1 MSQTKEY
8 TLSEIA
14 ELTGSKIVGNKSSV
28 VNNIATLQNATK
40 ESISFLTNKKYQKY
54 IKTTSA
60 NAVIVATNF
69 KIDNQKNYL
78 VSEDPYL
85 AYAKLTTLFKKPIFE
100 FDNPTIHPSAV
111 ISNRSQIGND
121 VSIGA
126 NVVIGPD
133 CIIGNHVIIKA
144 NCSIVQDVEIGEYS
158 VIHNGSVLGSDGFGY
173 APSKDGYVKIE
184 QLGKLV
190 IGRDVE
196 IGASCT
202 IDRGALD
209 NTEIH
214 NGVKLDNQIQIAHN
228 AEIGTNTVIA
238 AQTGVSGSTK
248 IGKNVMIGG
257 QVGLTGHIHV
267 ADGVKITAKSG
278 VTKTVKMANV
288 TLTGNP
294 AAEQKQSL
302 RSQVYIKNLP
312 ELEKRV
318 QELEILLQQLSQKA

>member
-173 APSKDGYVKIE
+173 APSKDGYIKIE

-214 NGVKLDNQIQIAHN
+214 DGVKLDNQIQIAHN
-228 AEIGTNTVIA
+228 VVLGENSAIA
-238 AQTGVSGSTK
+238 ASCAIAGSTI
-248 IGKNVMIGG
+248 IGKNFQMGGLSGVLGHLSVCDDVTVGAHTLITKSINKSGNYIGIMPA
-257 QVGLTGHIHV
+257 QNQK
-267 ADGVKITAKSG
+267 DWAKS
-278 VTKTVKMANV
+278 
-288 TLTGNP
+288 
-294 AAEQKQSL
+294 SIF
-302 RSQVYIKNLP
+302 IK
-312 ELEKRV
+312 KR
-318 QELEILLQQLSQKA
+318 I

>member
-14 ELTGSKIVGNKSSV
+14 EFTGSKIVGNKSSV

-78 VSEDPYL
+78 VSDDPYL

-144 NCSIVQDVEIGEYS
+144 NCSIVQDVVIGEYS

-228 AEIGTNTVIA
+228 VVLGENSAIA
-238 AQTGVSGSTK
+238 ASCAIAGSTI
-248 IGKNVMIGG
+248 IGKNFQMGGLSGVLGHLSVCDDVTVGAHTLITKSINKSGNYIGIMPA
-257 QVGLTGHIHV
+257 QNQK
-267 ADGVKITAKSG
+267 DWAKS
-278 VTKTVKMANV
+278 
-288 TLTGNP
+288 
-294 AAEQKQSL
+294 SIF
-302 RSQVYIKNLP
+302 IK
-312 ELEKRV
+312 KR
-318 QELEILLQQLSQKA
+318 I

>member
-14 ELTGSKIVGNKSSV
+14 ELTGSKNVDNKSSV

-228 AEIGTNTVIA
+228 VVLGENSAIA
-238 AQTGVSGSTK
+238 ASCAIAGSTI
-248 IGKNVMIGG
+248 IGKNFQMGGLSGVLGHLSVCDDVTVGAHTLITKSINKSGNYIGIMPA
-257 QVGLTGHIHV
+257 QNQK
-267 ADGVKITAKSG
+267 DWAKS
-278 VTKTVKMANV
+278 
-288 TLTGNP
+288 
-294 AAEQKQSL
+294 SIF
-302 RSQVYIKNLP
+302 IK
-312 ELEKRV
+312 KR
-318 QELEILLQQLSQKA
+318 I

>member
-228 AEIGTNTVIA
+228 VVLGENSAIA
-238 AQTGVSGSTK
+238 ASCAIAGSTI
-248 IGKNVMIGG
+248 IGKNFQMGGLSGVLGHLSVCDDVTVGAHTLITKSINKSGNYIGIMPA
-257 QVGLTGHIHV
+257 QNKK
-267 ADGVKITAKSG
+267 DWAKS
-278 VTKTVKMANV
+278 
-288 TLTGNP
+288 
-294 AAEQKQSL
+294 SIF
-302 RSQVYIKNLP
+302 IK
-312 ELEKRV
+312 KR
-318 QELEILLQQLSQKA
+318 I

>member
-1 MSQTKEY
+1 VSQTKEY

-14 ELTGSKIVGNKSSV
+14 ELTGSKIVGNKLSV

-228 AEIGTNTVIA
+228 VVLGENSAIA
-238 AQTGVSGSTK
+238 ASCAIAGSTI
-248 IGKNVMIGG
+248 IGKNFQMGGLSGVLGHLSVCDDVTVGAHTLITKSINKSGNYIGIMPA
-257 QVGLTGHIHV
+257 QNQK
-267 ADGVKITAKSG
+267 DWAKS
-278 VTKTVKMANV
+278 
-288 TLTGNP
+288 
-294 AAEQKQSL
+294 SIF
-302 RSQVYIKNLP
+302 IK
-312 ELEKRV
+312 KR
-318 QELEILLQQLSQKA
+318 I

>member
-1 MSQTKEY
+1 VPQTKEY

-14 ELTGSKIVGNKSSV
+14 EFTGSKIVGNKSSV

-60 NAVIVATNF
+60 NAVIVGTNF

-173 APSKDGYVKIE
+173 APSKDGYIKIE

-214 NGVKLDNQIQIAHN
+214 DGVKLDNQIQIAHN
-228 AEIGTNTVIA
+228 VVLGENSAIA
-238 AQTGVSGSTK
+238 ASCAIAGSTI
-248 IGKNVMIGG
+248 IGKNFQMGGLSGVLGHLSVCDDVTVGAHTLITKSINKSGNYIGIMPA
-257 QVGLTGHIHV
+257 QNQK
-267 ADGVKITAKSG
+267 DWAKS
-278 VTKTVKMANV
+278 
-288 TLTGNP
+288 
-294 AAEQKQSL
+294 SIF
-302 RSQVYIKNLP
+302 IK
-312 ELEKRV
+312 KR
-318 QELEILLQQLSQKA
+318 I

>member
-78 VSEDPYL
+78 VSDDPYL

-228 AEIGTNTVIA
+228 VVLGENSAIA
-238 AQTGVSGSTK
+238 ASCAIAGSTI
-248 IGKNVMIGG
+248 IGKNFQMGGLSGVLGHLSVCDDVTVGAHTLITKSINKSGNYIGIMPA
-257 QVGLTGHIHV
+257 QNKK
-267 ADGVKITAKSG
+267 DWAKS
-278 VTKTVKMANV
+278 
-288 TLTGNP
+288 
-294 AAEQKQSL
+294 SIF
-302 RSQVYIKNLP
+302 IK
-312 ELEKRV
+312 KR
-318 QELEILLQQLSQKA
+318 I

>member
-14 ELTGSKIVGNKSSV
+14 EFTGSKIVGNKSSV

-228 AEIGTNTVIA
+228 VVLGENSAIA
-238 AQTGVSGSTK
+238 ASCAIAGSTI
-248 IGKNVMIGG
+248 IGKNFQMGGLSGVLGHLCVCDDVTVGAYTLITKSINKSGNYIGIMPA
-257 QVGLTGHIHV
+257 QNKK
-267 ADGVKITAKSG
+267 DWAKS
-278 VTKTVKMANV
+278 
-288 TLTGNP
+288 
-294 AAEQKQSL
+294 SIF
-302 RSQVYIKNLP
+302 IK
-312 ELEKRV
+312 KR
-318 QELEILLQQLSQKA
+318 I

>member
-121 VSIGA
+121 VSLGA

-133 CIIGNHVIIKA
+133 CTIGNHVIIKA

-228 AEIGTNTVIA
+228 VVLGENSAIA
-238 AQTGVSGSTK
+238 ASCAIAGSTI
-248 IGKNVMIGG
+248 IGKNFQMGGLSGVLGHLSVCDDVTVGAHTLITKSINKSGNYIGIMPA
-257 QVGLTGHIHV
+257 QNQK
-267 ADGVKITAKSG
+267 DWAKS
-278 VTKTVKMANV
+278 
-288 TLTGNP
+288 
-294 AAEQKQSL
+294 SIF
-302 RSQVYIKNLP
+302 IK
-312 ELEKRV
+312 KR
-318 QELEILLQQLSQKA
+318 I

>member
-14 ELTGSKIVGNKSSV
+14 EFTGSKIVGNKSSV

-78 VSEDPYL
+78 VSDDPYL

-228 AEIGTNTVIA
+228 VVLGENSAIA
-238 AQTGVSGSTK
+238 ASCAIAGSTI
-248 IGKNVMIGG
+248 IGKNFQMGGLSGVLGHLSVCDDVTVGAHTLITKSINKSGNYIGIMPA
-257 QVGLTGHIHV
+257 QNQK
-267 ADGVKITAKSG
+267 DWAKS
-278 VTKTVKMANV
+278 
-288 TLTGNP
+288 
-294 AAEQKQSL
+294 SIF
-302 RSQVYIKNLP
+302 IK
-312 ELEKRV
+312 KR
-318 QELEILLQQLSQKA
+318 I

>member
-1 MSQTKEY
+1 MPQTKEY

-14 ELTGSKIVGNKSSV
+14 EFTGSKIVGNKSSV

-144 NCSIVQDVEIGEYS
+144 NCSIVQDVVIGEYS

-173 APSKDGYVKIE
+173 APSKDGYIKIE

-214 NGVKLDNQIQIAHN
+214 DGVKLDNQIQIAHN
-228 AEIGTNTVIA
+228 VVLGENSAIA
-238 AQTGVSGSTK
+238 ASCAIAGSTI
-248 IGKNVMIGG
+248 IGKNFQMGG
-257 QVGLTGHIHV
+257 LSGVLGHLSVCDDVTVGAHTL
-267 ADGVKITAKSG
+267 ITKSINKSGNYIRIMPAQNQKDWAKS
-278 VTKTVKMANV
+278 
-288 TLTGNP
+288 
-294 AAEQKQSL
+294 SIF
-302 RSQVYIKNLP
+302 IK
-312 ELEKRV
+312 KR
-318 QELEILLQQLSQKA
+318 I

>member
-1 MSQTKEY
+1 MPQTKEY

-173 APSKDGYVKIE
+173 APYKDGYVKIE

-228 AEIGTNTVIA
+228 VVLGENSAIA
-238 AQTGVSGSTK
+238 ASCAIAGSTI
-248 IGKNVMIGG
+248 IGKNFQMGGLSGVLGHLSVCDDVTVGAHTLITKSINKSGNYIGIMPA
-257 QVGLTGHIHV
+257 QNQK
-267 ADGVKITAKSG
+267 DWAKS
-278 VTKTVKMANV
+278 
-288 TLTGNP
+288 
-294 AAEQKQSL
+294 SIF
-302 RSQVYIKNLP
+302 IK
-312 ELEKRV
+312 KR
-318 QELEILLQQLSQKA
+318 I

>member
-1 MSQTKEY
+1 VSQTKEY

-78 VSEDPYL
+78 VSDDPYL

-228 AEIGTNTVIA
+228 VVLGENSAIA
-238 AQTGVSGSTK
+238 ASCAIAGSTI
-248 IGKNVMIGG
+248 IGKNFQMGGLSGVLGHLSVCDDVTVGAHTLITKSINKSGNYIGIMPA
-257 QVGLTGHIHV
+257 QNQK
-267 ADGVKITAKSG
+267 DWAKS
-278 VTKTVKMANV
+278 
-288 TLTGNP
+288 
-294 AAEQKQSL
+294 SIF
-302 RSQVYIKNLP
+302 IK
-312 ELEKRV
+312 KR
-318 QELEILLQQLSQKA
+318 I